1 MRLTPFLVAMFA
13 VPAMAHAQEAG
24 NVSRGEVYARDRC
37 AECHAIDRQTEYSP
51 VRAAPRFER
60 LANTPGMT
68 GMALT
73 AWLYSSHKTMPNLI
87 VRGENLDDLVAYIR
101 SLKKQP
107 QSDEKPQPQGDAK

>member
-1 MRLTPFLVAMFA
+1 MRLPLLLLAMFA
-13 VPAMAHAQEAG
+13 VPAMAEAQTPG
-24 NVSRGEVYARDRC
+24 NVTRGESYARDRC

-73 AWLYSSHKTMPNLI
+73 AWLYSSHKTMPNLV
-87 VRGENLDDLVAYIR
+87 VRGDNLDDLVAYIR
-101 SLKKQP
+101 SLKRPTAEPEQ
-107 QSDEKPQPQGDAK
+107 

>member
-1 MRLTPFLVAMFA
+1 MRLPVILVAMLAFSIVA
-13 VPAMAHAQEAG
+13 EAQEPG
-24 NVSRGEVYARDRC
+24 NVTRGRTYAKERC
-37 AECHAIDRQTEYSP
+37 AECHAIDKETEYSP

-101 SLKKQP
+101 SLKRLPPEPEQ
-107 QSDEKPQPQGDAK
+107 